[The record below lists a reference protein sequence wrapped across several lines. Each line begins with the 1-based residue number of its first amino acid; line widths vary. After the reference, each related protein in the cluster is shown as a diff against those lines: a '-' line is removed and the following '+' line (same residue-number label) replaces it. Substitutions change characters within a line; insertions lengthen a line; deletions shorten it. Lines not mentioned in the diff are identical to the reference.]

1 MADRTEIE
9 WTDATWNP
17 ITGCSVVSPGCKH
30 CYAMRLAGG
39 RLKNHPSRRGL
50 TGPTA
55 AGPVWNGKVRWNEK
69 WLPAPLK
76 WKEPKRI
83 FVCAH
88 GDLFHESVPLEWIDR
103 IHAVMGLAPHHVF
116 QVLTKRSERMM
127 RYYNDSD
134 MWQAVHDMAH
144 AVMIRYG
151 RHYSGP
157 EWLPLLT
164 FTPLNNVWLGVSVE
178 DGDRVERIHHLKAT
192 PAALRFVSFE
202 PLLEDVSPLDLRDL
216 DWAIA
221 GGESGPRARRM
232 DPEWVRMLRDH
243 CCDKE
248 IAFFFKQWGG
258 PRPKSAGRLLDGVL
272 HDSIPERADKGSW
285 RIPLQGGDRAF
296 RMLHPSH
303 NPPHTYWGPH
313 RRYTEPWIMRP
324 RLHPMPWEH

>member
-1 MADRTEIE
+1 MAERTEIE

-17 ITGCSVVSPGCKH
+17 ITGCRH

-39 RLKNHPSRRGL
+39 RLKNHPSRRDL
-50 TGPTA
+50 TEPTA
-55 AGPVWNGKVRWNEK
+55 AGPVWNGEVRFNAE

-88 GDLFHESVPLEWIDR
+88 GDLFHESVPVKWIDVV
-103 IHAVMGLAPHHVF
+103 HAVMGLAPHHIF

-127 RYYNDSD
+127 RYYNNPQ
-134 MWQAVHDMAH
+134 MWQDVHDVASD
-144 AVMIRYG
+144 VLGRYG

-157 EWLPLLT
+157 EWLPMLT
-164 FTPLNNVWLGVSVE
+164 FMPLDNVWLGVSVE
-178 DGDRVERIHHLKAT
+178 DFERSERIDHLRAT

-202 PLLEDVSPLDLRDL
+202 PLLEDVRTVELDGL

-232 DPEWVRMLRDH
+232 QPDWVRAIRDG
-243 CCDKE
+243 CRE
-248 IAFFFKQWGG
+248 EEVAFFFKQWGG

-272 HDSIPERADKGSW
+272 HDAIPEKTDDGDW
-285 RIPLQGGDRAF
+285 RIPLQGGDPAF
-296 RMLHPSH
+296 RIRAPHDDDDSFSAPFFEDDPDRDPRPWLSTMLIPDLT
-303 NPPHTYWGPH
+303 PF
-313 RRYTEPWIMRP
+313 
-324 RLHPMPWEH
+324 PWER